1 MKVAMWSGPRNIS
14 TALLRSWGN
23 RADTYVSDEPL
34 YAFYLN
40 RTGLPHPGAEEIIA
54 SQPTDW
60 REVAAWLTGPI
71 PESREIWYQ
80 KHMAHHLLPEVE
92 RDWLTGLTHCFL
104 IRDPAEMLTSLLHVL
119 PEPRLADTGLP
130 QQVELF
136 DWVRES
142 TGKTPPVLGSREV
155 LENPRRQLEAL
166 CENLGILF
174 SSAMLHWPVGPRPTD
189 GVWAAHWYSSV
200 EKSTAFEP
208 YRPKTEVVPDRFVP
222 LLTECQA
229 LYERLWEHRLL
240 PHG

>member
-23 RADTYVSDEPL
+23 RQDTYVTDEPL

-40 RTGLPHPGAEEIIA
+40 RTGLPHPGADEIIA

-60 REVAAWLTGPI
+60 REVAAWLTGPV
-71 PESREIWYQ
+71 PEGCSNWYQ
-80 KHMAHHLLPEVE
+80 KHMAHHLLPEIE
-92 RDWLTGLTHCFL
+92 REWLRDLTHCFL

-119 PEPRLADTGLP
+119 PEPRLVDTGLP

-136 DWVRES
+136 DWVRAS
-142 TGKTPPVLGSREV
+142 TGKTPPVLDSREV
-155 LENPRRQLEAL
+155 LENPRGQLEAL

-174 SSAMLHWPVGPRPTD
+174 TDAMLHWPAGPRPTD
-189 GVWAAHWYSSV
+189 GVWAKHWYASV

-208 YRPKTEVVPDRFVP
+208 YRPKAEVVPDRFAP
-222 LLTECQA
+222 LLSECQA
-229 LYERLWEHRLL
+229 LYERLWEHRLRTN
-240 PHG
+240 G